1 MSAGRLAAGFTAIAF
16 WLIGIGTANAQTNK
30 GTCDVNAVAFSQSS
44 DSFDT
49 ASTSPV
55 VIPGM
60 QVALPQAVLGC
71 IVVQYTSYAWTRQN
85 NKSFITFMLDGP
97 SNSQTQQYARNLPQ
111 AAADPKTVTFV
122 FRNVTVATHTVV
134 MKLSSSDGQRVGSD
148 GPKTLT
154 VYFRK

>member
-1 MSAGRLAAGFTAIAF
+1 MSAGRLAAGATAITF

-30 GTCDVNAVAFSQSS
+30 GICDVNAVAFSQSS
-44 DSFDT
+44 DTFNT

-55 VIPGM
+55 GIPGM
-60 QVALPQAVLGC
+60 QVFFTQAVFGC
-71 IVVQYTSYAWTRQN
+71 LVVQYTSYAWTRQN
-85 NKSFITFMLDGP
+85 NNSFITFMLDGP
-97 SNSQTQQYARNLPQ
+97 SRTQTQRYARNLPQ

-122 FRNVTVATHTVV
+122 FRNVPVGLHTVA

-154 VYFRK
+154 VHFQR

>member
-1 MSAGRLAAGFTAIAF
+1 MSAGRLAAGVTAIAL
-16 WLIGIGTANAQTNK
+16 WLIASGTAYAQATK
-30 GTCDVNAVAFSQSS
+30 GTCDVNAVAFAQSS
-44 DSFDT
+44 DTFDT
-49 ASTSPV
+49 ASTSPQ

-60 QVALPQAVLGC
+60 QVPFTQAVLGC
-71 IVVQYTSYAWTRQN
+71 VVVQYTSYAWTRQN
-85 NKSFITFMLDGP
+85 NNSFITFMLDGS
-97 SNSQTQQYARNLPQ
+97 SNTKTQQYARNLPQ

-122 FRNVTVATHTVV
+122 FRNVPVGAHSLV